1 MYKTFGETIASLRRA
16 HGMRQQA
23 LAEAMA
29 EAGMPVSNQA
39 VSKWENDATLPNAQ
53 QFLTLCRVLDVD
65 DIAGTFSGGDAGG
78 LLAGLNA
85 EGRRRALEYIA
96 LLRESKRFAAAPEVP
111 ALRSLPLYSLAVSAG
126 TGQFLDGESYEM
138 QPVGPEVPEE
148 ANFGV
153 RVAGDSMEPRMA
165 GYYTALGKAAGAVIK
180 RVPAGKLQK
189 LCGTQDHQ
197 GVAAWAARIQYVGVE
212 ELLQIAKDRGEP
224 PFLVLCD
231 GIEDPHNLGAI
242 LRSALLC
249 GAHGVIIPRRG
260 GVGVTGTVMKASAG
274 AAARLPIARVS
285 NLAQAIRTI
294 KEHNIFVYCADLG
307 GAPLAKTDLSG
318 PVALVLGSE
327 GGGPGALTRKLCDA
341 AVTLEMA
348 PGQATGV
355 DSYNVSVA
363 AGILCYDVMR
373 RRLAKK

>member
-153 RVAGDSMEPRMA
+153 RVAGDSMEPRFHDGQTVWVHQQPTLA
-165 GYYTALGKAAGAVIK
+165 PGEIGVFLYDGSAYLKQLRRDGGRVWLHSLNPAYHDLEISDAFPLRVLGKAVSCQKAENSLRNSDSAGSCRIMPRSSAAAAH
-180 RVPAGKLQK
+180 PAL
-189 LCGTQDHQ
+189 
-197 GVAAWAARIQYVGVE
+197 R
-212 ELLQIAKDRGEP
+212 
-224 PFLVLCD
+224 
-231 GIEDPHNLGAI
+231 
-242 LRSALLC
+242 RSAPLPPHRRPP
-249 GAHGVIIPRRG
+249 AHPALHSRNTRRD
-260 GVGVTGTVMKASAG
+260 TAH
-274 AAARLPIARVS
+274 RR
-285 NLAQAIRTI
+285 Q
-294 KEHNIFVYCADLG
+294 
-307 GAPLAKTDLSG
+307 
-318 PVALVLGSE
+318 
-327 GGGPGALTRKLCDA
+327 
-341 AVTLEMA
+341 
-348 PGQATGV
+348 
-355 DSYNVSVA
+355 
-363 AGILCYDVMR
+363 R
-373 RRLAKK
+373 RR

>member
-96 LLRESKRFAAAPEVP
+96 LLRESKRFAAVPEVP

-153 RVAGDSMEPRMA
+153 RVAGDSMEP
-165 GYYTALGKAAGAVIK
+165 
-180 RVPAGKLQK
+180 
-189 LCGTQDHQ
+189 H
-197 GVAAWAARIQYVGVE
+197 
-212 ELLQIAKDRGEP
+212 
-224 PFLVLCD
+224 FHD
-231 GIEDPHNLGAI
+231 GQ
-242 LRSALLC
+242 
-249 GAHGVIIPRRG
+249 
-260 GVGVTGTVMKASAG
+260 TV
-274 AAARLPIARVS
+274 
-285 NLAQAIRTI
+285 
-294 KEHNIFVYCADLG
+294 
-307 GAPLAKTDLSG
+307 
-318 PVALVLGSE
+318 
-327 GGGPGALTRKLCDA
+327 
-341 AVTLEMA
+341 
-348 PGQATGV
+348 
-355 DSYNVSVA
+355 
-363 AGILCYDVMR
+363 
-373 RRLAKK
+373 

>member
-1 MYKTFGETIASLRRA
+1 MRYIVLEVLHMYKTFGETIASLRRA

-96 LLRESKRFAAAPEVP
+96 LLRESKRFAAVPEVP

-153 RVAGDSMEPRMA
+153 RVAGDSMEPRFHDGQTVWVRQQRSLMTGRHSPPA
-165 GYYTALGKAAGAVIK
+165 RSACFSTTATPISSSCGATEGASGCTRSTRPTTIWRSRTPFPCACSEKPCPDKKAEK
-180 RVPAGKLQK
+180 LPAGSDPA
-189 LCGTQDHQ
+189 GSF
-197 GVAAWAARIQYVGVE
+197 RIM
-212 ELLQIAKDRGEP
+212 P
-224 PFLVLCD
+224 
-231 GIEDPHNLGAI
+231 
-242 LRSALLC
+242 RS
-249 GAHGVIIPRRG
+249 
-260 GVGVTGTVMKASAG
+260 SA
-274 AAARLPIARVS
+274 AAARPALRRS
-285 NLAQAIRTI
+285 
-294 KEHNIFVYCADLG
+294 
-307 GAPLAKTDLSG
+307 APLPPLRRPPAR
-318 PVALVLGSE
+318 PALHSRN
-327 GGGPGALTRKLCDA
+327 TRRGTA
-341 AVTLEMA
+341 HRR
-348 PGQATGV
+348 Q
-355 DSYNVSVA
+355 
-363 AGILCYDVMR
+363 R
-373 RRLAKK
+373 RR

>member
-1 MYKTFGETIASLRRA
+1 MRYIVFEVLHMYKTFGETIASLRRA

-23 LAEAMA
+23 LAETMA

-153 RVAGDSMEPRMA
+153 RVAGDSMEPRF
-165 GYYTALGKAAGAVIK
+165 
-180 RVPAGKLQK
+180 
-189 LCGTQDHQ
+189 H
-197 GVAAWAARIQYVGVE
+197 
-212 ELLQIAKDRGEP
+212 
-224 PFLVLCD
+224 D
-231 GIEDPHNLGAI
+231 GQ
-242 LRSALLC
+242 
-249 GAHGVIIPRRG
+249 
-260 GVGVTGTVMKASAG
+260 TV
-274 AAARLPIARVS
+274 
-285 NLAQAIRTI
+285 
-294 KEHNIFVYCADLG
+294 
-307 GAPLAKTDLSG
+307 
-318 PVALVLGSE
+318 
-327 GGGPGALTRKLCDA
+327 
-341 AVTLEMA
+341 
-348 PGQATGV
+348 
-355 DSYNVSVA
+355 
-363 AGILCYDVMR
+363 
-373 RRLAKK
+373 

>member
-29 EAGMPVSNQA
+29 EAGIPVSNQA

-153 RVAGDSMEPRMA
+153 RVAGDSRSRAFTMGKPSGCTSSRHSRPARSVCFSTTAAPISNSCGAMA
-165 GYYTALGKAAGAVIK
+165 GASGCTRSTRPITIWRSRTPFPCVCSEKPCPDK
-180 RVPAGKLQK
+180 KQK
-189 LCGTQDHQ
+189 TPCG
-197 GVAAWAARIQYVGVE
+197 
-212 ELLQIAKDRGEP
+212 
-224 PFLVLCD
+224 F
-231 GIEDPHNLGAI
+231 
-242 LRSALLC
+242 RS
-249 GAHGVIIPRRG
+249 RREFSHHASFQCSSRSPSSA
-260 GVGVTGTVMKASAG
+260 TVCAT
-274 AAARLPIARVS
+274 AAAPAAS
-285 NLAQAIRTI
+285 SS
-294 KEHNIFVYCADLG
+294 
-307 GAPLAKTDLSG
+307 P
-318 PVALVLGSE
+318 GS
-327 GGGPGALTRKLCDA
+327 A
-341 AVTLEMA
+341 
-348 PGQATGV
+348 
-355 DSYNVSVA
+355 
-363 AGILCYDVMR
+363 
-373 RRLAKK
+373 